1 MNVIAELSLR
11 ADQFELGR
19 ILSVEGP
26 TTVVLETLV
35 PMGER
40 PVPFFRVH
48 DDVREDFERTVRDHS
63 SVNRITLIEDEDG
76 EALYALDWDISE
88 HSFFDHIKAADASLL
103 KAEGDNRRWQF
114 ELRFPSHEHLSA
126 FRDRCDQTGI
136 TFTVEAIYNPTKPN
150 IGPHYGL
157 TPAQRESLVY
167 AVANG
172 YYSLPRGAS
181 TADIAAQFDISD
193 QAATERLR
201 RAIVTLTTNT
211 LMLPEPET

>member
-48 DDVREDFERTVRDHS
+48 DDLREDFEQTVSNHP
-63 SVNRITLIEDEDG
+63 SVNSVTLIENEG
-76 EALYALDWDISE
+76 GQALYALNWDISE
-88 HSFFDHIKAADASLL
+88 HSFFDQIKAADANLL
-103 KAEGDNRRWQF
+103 KAEGDNRRWEF
-114 ELRFPSHEHLSA
+114 ELRFPSHDHLST
-126 FRDRCDQTGI
+126 FRDGCEEAGI
-136 TFTVEAIYNPTKPN
+136 TFTVDAIYNPTKPDA
-150 IGPHYGL
+150 GPHYGL
-157 TPAQRESLVY
+157 TPAQREALVY

-181 TADIAAQFDISD
+181 TADIAAQFGISD
-193 QAATERLR
+193 QATTERLR

-211 LMLPEPET
+211 LMLPDPDA

>member
-35 PMGER
+35 PVGER

-48 DDVREDFERTVRDHS
+48 DDVREDFEQTVRNHS
-63 SVNRITLIEDEDG
+63 SVNSVTLVEGEDG
-76 EALYALDWDISE
+76 EALYALDWDVGD
-88 HSFFDHIKAADASLL
+88 HSFFDQIKAADASLL
-103 KAEGDNRRWQF
+103 GADGDSRRWEF
-114 ELRFPSHEHLSA
+114 ELRFPSHDHLSA
-126 FRDRCDQTGI
+126 FRDGCEEAGI
-136 TFTVEAIYNPTKPN
+136 AFTVDAVYNPTTPDV
-150 IGPHYGL
+150 GPHYGL
-157 TPAQRESLVY
+157 TPAQREALVY

-201 RAIVTLTTNT
+201 RAVVTLTTNALT
-211 LMLPEPET
+211 LPEPEN